1 MAEASEAMKAMAE
14 RIAESVVGSPRNGLD
29 GAFFMAARD
38 AALAAI
44 IETQRADA
52 ELAEHWIP
60 QRYDDT
66 DIVANDIATAI
77 RTGNHYAK
85 DENNG

>member
-14 RIAESVVGSPRNGLD
+14 RIADKFYPRTHPGWI
-29 GAFFMAARD
+29 GGEAC
-38 AALAAI
+38 ALAAI

-52 ELAEHWIP
+52 ELADAFIDGS
-60 QRYDDT
+60 DDAAGASIR
-66 DIVANDIATAI
+66 DAI

>member
-1 MAEASEAMKAMAE
+1 MPEASEAMKAMAR
-14 RIAESVVGSPRNGLD
+14 RIAEHQVPDQSFSTHSLTLAMRSI
-29 GAFFMAARD
+29 AEA

-52 ELAEHWIP
+52 ELADAFIDGS
-60 QRYDDT
+60 DDAAGASIR
-66 DIVANDIATAI
+66 DAI